1 MSEQTLRDEL
11 ANDPLARG
19 YSGMTVE
26 EVFASLTAVDRTVTV
41 GFLEAAEIF
50 DAINIGEYQNLAAGD
65 KDSVALILGLSGPI
79 NVGSPSNARTIL
91 ANAFDSNSDTR
102 IALLKLIDRTVSRAE
117 ELGIAG
123 WLTGG
128 RIKKAR
134 L

>member
-26 EVFASLTAVDRTVTV
+26 GVLSSLTAVDRTVSV
-41 GFLEAAEIF
+41 GTLEAAEIF
-50 DAINIGEYQNLAAGD
+50 EAINIGEYQTLTAGT
-65 KDSVALILGLSGPI
+65 KSGVALILGLSGPI

-91 ANAFDSNSDTR
+91 ANAFGAATVTR
-102 IALLKLIDRTVSRAE
+102 TALLNLIDRSVSRAQ

-128 RIKKAR
+128 RIMKAR